1 MKLEAINIAKNLSIS
16 RVEKNGLI
24 VTSILVI
31 FNAIIGSSELAFG
44 TAAGGLLFTANF
56 LAIRLVVEALVK
68 NSYPK
73 SFSIFAFLLKMVLL
87 IGIVF
92 VIFVFTNV
100 NIYGFFIGLT
110 GVVIVIIGEG
120 LKGSKNGSL

>member
-1 MKLEAINIAKNLSIS
+1 MNLEAINIARNLTIG
-16 RVEKNGLI
+16 RVEKSGLI

-31 FNAIIGSSELAFG
+31 VNAVIGSGELAFG

-56 LAIRLVVEALVK
+56 LAIRLVVEIIVK

-73 SFSIFAFLLKMVLL
+73 GFSIFAFLLKMIIL

-92 VIFVFTNV
+92 VLFLFTNI
-100 NIYGFFIGLT
+100 NLYGFFIGVT

>member
-1 MKLEAINIAKNLSIS
+1 MNLEAINIAKTLTIG
-16 RVEKNGLI
+16 RVEKSGLI

-31 FNAIIGSSELAFG
+31 VNAVIGSSELAFG

-56 LAIRLVVEALVK
+56 LAIRLVVEIIVK

-73 SFSIFAFLLKMVLL
+73 GFSIFAFLLKMTIL

-92 VIFVFTNV
+92 VLFLFTNI
-100 NIYGFFIGLT
+100 NLYGFFIGVT

>member
-1 MKLEAINIAKNLSIS
+1 MNLEAINIAKNLTIG
-16 RVEKNGLI
+16 RVEKSGLI

-31 FNAIIGSSELAFG
+31 VNAVIGSDELAFG

-56 LAIRLVVEALVK
+56 LAIRLVVEIIVK

-73 SFSIFAFLLKMVLL
+73 GFSIFAFLLKMIIL

-92 VIFVFTNV
+92 VLFLFTNI
-100 NIYGFFIGLT
+100 NLYGFFIGVT

>member
-1 MKLEAINIAKNLSIS
+1 MNLEAINIAKTFTIG
-16 RVEKNGLI
+16 RVEKSGLI

-56 LAIRLVVEALVK
+56 LAIRLVVEILVK

-73 SFSIFAFLLKMVLL
+73 GFSIFAFLLKMILL

-92 VIFVFTNV
+92 VLFLFTNI
-100 NIYGFFIGLT
+100 NLYGFFIGVT

>member
-1 MKLEAINIAKNLSIS
+1 MNLEAINIAKTFAIG
-16 RVEKNGLI
+16 RVEKSGLI
-24 VTSILVI
+24 VTSIFAI

-56 LAIRLVVEALVK
+56 LAIRLVVEILVK

-73 SFSIFAFLLKMVLL
+73 GFSIFAFLLKMILL

-92 VIFVFTNV
+92 VLFLFTNI
-100 NIYGFFIGLT
+100 NLYGFFIGVT

>member
-1 MKLEAINIAKNLSIS
+1 MNLEAINIARNLTIG
-16 RVEKNGLI
+16 RVEKSGLI

-31 FNAIIGSSELAFG
+31 VNAVIGSSELAFG

-56 LAIRLVVEALVK
+56 LAIRLVVEIIVK

-73 SFSIFAFLLKMVLL
+73 GFSIFAFLLKMIIL

-92 VIFVFTNV
+92 VLFLFTNI
-100 NIYGFFIGLT
+100 NLYGFFIGVT

>member
-1 MKLEAINIAKNLSIS
+1 MNLEAINIAKTLTIG
-16 RVEKNGLI
+16 RVEKSGLI

-31 FNAIIGSSELAFG
+31 VNAVIGSSELAFG

-56 LAIRLVVEALVK
+56 LAIRLVVEIIVK

-73 SFSIFAFLLKMVLL
+73 GFSIFAFLLKMIIL

-92 VIFVFTNV
+92 VLFLFTNI
-100 NIYGFFIGLT
+100 NLYGFFIGVT